1 MNVPAPLLLNITVPV
16 GIMPVPVSVS
26 LTRAVH
32 VVTEP
37 KLIEAGIH
45 VIVVVVVRRA
55 TVATVNAM
63 LVE

>member
-1 MNVPAPLLLNITVPV
+1 VPV

-37 KLIEAGIH
+37 KLIEAGMH
-45 VIVVVVVRRA
+45 VTVVVVVRGA